1 MDHGAEV
8 FARLVALLLKL
19 SPIVID
25 PNEHQARKGIRRYRH
40 GH

>member
-19 SPIVID
+19 PPIVID
-25 PNEHQARKGIRRYRH
+25 PIEQTARKGIRRYRH